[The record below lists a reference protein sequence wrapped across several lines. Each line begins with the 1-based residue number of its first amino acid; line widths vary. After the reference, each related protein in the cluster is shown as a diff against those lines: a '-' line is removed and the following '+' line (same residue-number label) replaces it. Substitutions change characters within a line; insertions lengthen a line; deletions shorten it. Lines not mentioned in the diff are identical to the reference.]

1 LQNTLTGVHR
11 MAKNPITNGGLSPK
25 SLNLPDF
32 RKFAVKFDQPGS
44 VEKQDMVEWAKY
56 LDAIAKLNPDNFRG
70 FGPDECKSNRLF
82 DLLDNQKR
90 QWMEKIHQPN
100 DENLNNSGR
109 IIDSQLSEH
118 QAEGWLEGY
127 VLTGRHGF
135 FATYEAFGRVVDSML
150 TQHFKWLRKAKEQAW
165 RRYYPALNFVDTSTV
180 FQQDHNGYTHQDPGL
195 LTHLF
200 EKGHADLVH
209 EYLPAD
215 ANSLLAV
222 SDKAF
227 KDRECINILV
237 TSKQPRPQWFSI
249 DEAKRLVDHGLGYID
264 WASTDHNA
272 KPDVVFASTGTEPT
286 IETLAAIDILHK
298 EFPELKIRYI
308 NVIDVM
314 KLMPTS
320 KNNAAIS
327 DQEFERLFP
336 IGVPVIFAWHG
347 FKPMMSS
354 IWFER
359 GRGKDDIHIHCYE
372 ENGDIT
378 TPFDMRVLN
387 ELDRFHLVKDAVM
400 MTNLADTNAEFIEQ
414 IDRLLDKHHVYIR
427 DYGEDMPEVVSWK
440 WQGLK

>member
-1 LQNTLTGVHR
+1 
-11 MAKNPITNGGLSPK
+11 
-25 SLNLPDF
+25 
-32 RKFAVKFDQPGS
+32 
-44 VEKQDMVEWAKY
+44 
-56 LDAIAKLNPDNFRG
+56 
-70 FGPDECKSNRLF
+70 
-82 DLLDNQKR
+82 
-90 QWMEKIHQPN
+90 
-100 DENLNNSGR
+100 
-109 IIDSQLSEH
+109 
-118 QAEGWLEGY
+118 
-127 VLTGRHGF
+127 LTGRHGF

-327 DQEFERLFP
+327 NQEFERLFP

-400 MTNLADTNAEFIEQ
+400 MTKLADTNAEFIEQ